1 MEHHLVVEGIKHI
14 WKILKACKKYGVFMA
29 FKGYDP
35 VSATNHGDSGD
46 LSTEYMISTG
56 SGSTK

>member
-1 MEHHLVVEGIKHI
+1 
-14 WKILKACKKYGVFMA
+14 MA

-35 VSATNHGDSGD
+35 VSASNHGDSGD

-56 SGSTK
+56 YVNKIG

>member
-14 WKILKACKKYGVFMA
+14 SNACKKYGVFMA

-35 VSATNHGDSGD
+35 VSASNHGDSGD

-56 SGSTK
+56 YVNKIG